1 MAEII
6 ENTEVAPDVFRMRV
20 EAPKIARKRKA
31 GQFVIVRAGEE
42 SERIPLT
49 IADASPDE
57 GTITLYVQRTGASTT
72 EIVSRGAGGELAD
85 VVGPL
90 GRPTELIESGVAACV
105 GGGIGVAPILPI
117 AAALKERGV
126 EVVAILGART
136 SELMILKDE
145 MAAIADELILTT
157 DDGSAGRKGFV
168 TDALKA
174 LLGERRLDV
183 VYAIGPVVM
192 MKAVCRVTRPAGV
205 KTIVSLNP
213 IMVDGTGM
221 CGGCRVTVGG
231 RSRFVCVDGPEFDG
245 HQVDFDELTKR
256 LNTYRHNEAV
266 GREHLE
272 SAHPECRIN
281 RGGTNHG

>member
-1 MAEII
+1 
-6 ENTEVAPDVFRMRV
+6 MRV

-49 IADASPDE
+49 IAGASPQK
-57 GTITLYVQRTGASTT
+57 GTITLYIQRTGASTT
-72 EIVSRGAGGELAD
+72 EIVSRRAGQEISD

-90 GRPTELIESGVAACV
+90 GRPTELIESGTAVCV

-117 AAALKERGV
+117 AAALKEHGANV
-126 EVVAILGART
+126 IGILGART

-145 MAAIADELILTT
+145 MAEIVDELIITT

-168 TDALKA
+168 TDALKK
-174 LLGERRLDV
+174 LLAERQLDA
-183 VYAIGPVVM
+183 VYAIGPVIM
-192 MKAVCRVTRPAGV
+192 MKAVCEVTRPAGV

-231 RSRFVCVDGPEFDG
+231 QTRFVCVDGPEFDG
-245 HQVDFDELTKR
+245 HQVNFDELMQR
-256 LNTYRHNEAV
+256 LNTYRNSEAA
-266 GREHLE
+266 GRTHLE
-272 SAHPECRIN
+272 ADHPECKIN
-281 RGGTNHG
+281 RQGLAHG